1 MAPTNDHDQQ
11 MMALESKLQASFKY
25 LSAGGALIPAA
36 VAREWLR
43 TRANLSIKTAVSH
56 YTESDI
62 DTVVENCITDLQA
75 DMYIA

>member
-1 MAPTNDHDQQ
+1 
-11 MMALESKLQASFKY
+11 
-25 LSAGGALIPAA
+25 

-43 TRANLSIKTAVSH
+43 TRANLSIKTEVSH